1 MSTISYN
8 VKMDFDKI
16 RNIGIIAHIDAGK
29 TTTTERLLY
38 FTGQKHKIGE
48 VHEGEATTDFMVQEQ
63 ERGITIMSAAVTC
76 FWKLNDVNHRINIID
91 TPGHVDFTAEVER
104 SLRVLDGAIMIFDGK
119 MGVEPQSETVWRQAN
134 KYKVPRICFV
144 NKLNL
149 TGGDFKMSLESI
161 KERLSPNAVAIILP
175 IGRETELRGFIDLLE
190 MKAYTYDT
198 IEADELEAE
207 DIPADMIDDANK
219 YREVLVEKLVEQDD
233 SLMEKYL
240 EGEEISVDELRA
252 ALRKGTI
259 SNSIY
264 PVMGGDSRTV
274 IVKKLL
280 DLVLMALPSPI
291 DVIPAK
297 GVDPKSGEEIVR
309 ETREDEPFSALLF
322 KLVNDPHIGT
332 LSYFRIYSGTIDAG
346 TYVYNATR
354 QIKERV
360 GRLVLMHANERE
372 EVAQLRA
379 GDIGAIIGLKDSY
392 TGDTLCDES
401 DPILLEKIV
410 FAEPVVKQAVE
421 PSSKEDQ
428 EKLGV
433 ALQRLLKEDPT
444 FQVESNQETGQTILA
459 GMGELHLEIMVDRLK
474 REFGVEVNVGRPQ
487 VAYRE
492 TIRDVVEKEEKY
504 IKQSGGRGQYGHCY
518 LRLEPNPGK
527 GYEFADEIKGGSIP
541 KEYIPSI
548 EKGVKDAMLS
558 GVVAGYPVVDI
569 KVAVYDGSYHEVDS
583 SDAAFRVAGSKAF
596 KNGMR
601 DARPVLLEPIM
612 MVEVTVPQEFL
623 GDVTSTL
630 SSKRGRIEKTEIKN
644 NLQIVI
650 AKVPLAELF
659 GFTTQLRSITSGRGS
674 SYMEMSH
681 YAEVPKSV
689 AEGLVGVDNKEE

>member
-681 YAEVPKSV
+681 YAEVPKLS
-689 AEGLVGVDNKEE
+689 LIHI